1 MDTPE
6 FILPIAETFN
16 YLTVKYG
23 LLGIA
28 LSMTAENV
36 GVPFASSVV
45 VLTAGQLIMTGELS
59 WALVILLS
67 TAGIVLG
74 SIISYLIGYFGK
86 NIIKRKMNKFNEFFS
101 RYGKYSIFMAQLYGT
116 SRTFISLPAG
126 LARMKFLQ
134 FTISTALGGLV
145 FSAGLVL
152 FSLIVYQ
159 TVDFL

>member
-1 MDTPE
+1 MEAPE

-16 YLTVKYG
+16 YLTIKYG

-45 VLTAGQLIMTGELS
+45 VLTAGQLIMAGEVS
-59 WALVILLS
+59 WALVIILS
-67 TAGIVLG
+67 TAGIVAG
-74 SIISYLIGYFGK
+74 SVISYLIGYFGK
-86 NIIKRKMNKFNEFFS
+86 NLIKRKMNKFNEFFS
-101 RYGKYSIFMAQLYGT
+101 RYGKYSIFLAQLYGA

-134 FTISTALGGLV
+134 FTIYTALGGLV

-152 FSLIVYQ
+152 FSYIVYQ
-159 TVDFL
+159 AVGFL